1 MVRRTNFPGILV
13 PRTEIF
19 AGPKFPWQYSN
30 RLQMKRLLSLNHACI
45 RFHVGEESTSKGDL
59 YANWWAWFY
68 IFSPHAKCMV
78 SLPSLAPPP
87 LYKIPIPMPLVT
99 LTQTARSYVLLCHRS
114 VSIVSLWLYCH
125 RCSGSSQ
132 PVAVITCFS
141 VAIATAFPFNIGL
154 LYLCNSFL
162 ATSIPCIPTDMGG
175 RKFQLDMHCKRREEI
190 WWMKCYLTP

>member
-13 PRTEIF
+13 PRNEILPHQNF
-19 AGPKFPWQYSN
+19 RDSIATGCKWSDYCLWIMPVSDFMLEKRAHPKVTFMLIGGRGFKFFRHMQNVWY
-30 RLQMKRLLSLNHACI
+30 
-45 RFHVGEESTSKGDL
+45 L
-59 YANWWAWFY
+59 Y
-68 IFSPHAKCMV
+68 HH
-78 SLPSLAPPP
+78 LPP

-125 RCSGSSQ
+125 QCSGSSQ